1 MRHLSH
7 LLSNCTLP
15 PGHMVQRE
23 GQIQATMKQK
33 VTTHSARYLIVLQSP
48 IHKSAYTLPT
58 VWPNFAQRTG
68 LPEYEW
74 LPPLYY
80 RYACVVYVHAP
91 PSCSLTAAN
100 CELIILQ
107 LQTKDPIQS
116 PHSVALNGLRD
127 LNISYTVSTVHGN
140 NVQARLALL
149 CCTFTTTTVFMVI
162 WYALSQ
168 GLCSAY
174 QRTMTHS
181 PSHSGL
187 HNYYITRMERMSVKD
202 GEDEREGWRG

>member
-68 LPEYEW
+68 LPEYGW

-80 RYACVVYVHAP
+80 RHACVVYVHAP

-116 PHSVALNGLRD
+116 PHNVALNGLRD

-140 NVQARLALL
+140 NVRKQDSAVLHVYNNYCIHGHLV
-149 CCTFTTTTVFMVI
+149 CTIPGSM
-162 WYALSQ
+162 
-168 GLCSAY
+168 
-174 QRTMTHS
+174 
-181 PSHSGL
+181 
-187 HNYYITRMERMSVKD
+187 
-202 GEDEREGWRG
+202 